1 MRKLRGVHSI
11 PRGNSGPEEPFRIGA
26 RLLGLY
32 MPQLG
37 FEYRLF
43 GKRGISVSKAALLG

>member
-1 MRKLRGVHSI
+1 MSIFQMRKLRGIRSI
-11 PRGNSGPEEPFRIGA
+11 PRVTSGPEGPFRIGA

-43 GKRGISVSKAALLG
+43 G